1 MSFIYNIA
9 IFSPM
14 FVSLFWAILLLLVPG
29 KSNKAKHFLG
39 MFMIG
44 AFGVYFSHAIF
55 FSKQIELYLLFDP
68 IYVFATLSVYPLFYW
83 YIKLL
88 TVNNKY
94 ELKML
99 WHFVIPFVFSF
110 AMVIVYFYMEDPTGY
125 IQHFLYHNYVVDSEF
140 GKYWRLQ
147 HYIFAATR
155 IFLFFQVAWVL
166 WRGLLLIRNY
176 ESRLKEFYSNLEG
189 RSVDWAKW
197 TILIFSITA
206 LMSSFANVLG
216 RAYFAVNSMLLFVP
230 ALIFS
235 VLLFLIGYLG
245 HMQSHSVYDFN
256 IDVEKE
262 NDESTTAKLVEF
274 DEEMRVEIE
283 LLMQRIIDA
292 FEKKKLYQYKDL
304 KITTL
309 CEMMNTNRTY
319 VSRVLNEFFDC
330 SFSDIVNKYRV
341 EAAKKE
347 IEMDVDEK
355 LTLEAIAEKV
365 GYVSAGT
372 LIRNFK
378 NYYGFTPGTMRNKK
392 RVLPKKRR

>member
-1 MSFIYNIA
+1 
-9 IFSPM
+9 
-14 FVSLFWAILLLLVPG
+14 
-29 KSNKAKHFLG
+29 
-39 MFMIG
+39 
-44 AFGVYFSHAIF
+44 
-55 FSKQIELYLLFDP
+55 
-68 IYVFATLSVYPLFYW
+68 
-83 YIKLL
+83 
-88 TVNNKY
+88 
-94 ELKML
+94 
-99 WHFVIPFVFSF
+99 
-110 AMVIVYFYMEDPTGY
+110 
-125 IQHFLYHNYVVDSEF
+125 
-140 GKYWRLQ
+140 
-147 HYIFAATR
+147 
-155 IFLFFQVAWVL
+155 
-166 WRGLLLIRNY
+166 
-176 ESRLKEFYSNLEG
+176 
-189 RSVDWAKW
+189 
-197 TILIFSITA
+197 
-206 LMSSFANVLG
+206 
-216 RAYFAVNSMLLFVP
+216 
-230 ALIFS
+230 
-235 VLLFLIGYLG
+235 LIGFLG